1 MGKQFPEE
9 ACLGMP
15 RWRVQTVAVSRL
27 PRKGQGSYSLTNMPP
42 SKSLET
48 RALILP
54 LRSCQI
60 PHEHSTHSREQKAAS
75 SFSMGSTLTSMSR
88 HTSIS
93 RGRRG
98 SRAHGGAQPARSV
111 SFPFSFLFQF

>member
-9 ACLGMP
+9 TCLGMP

-27 PRKGQGSYSLTNMPP
+27 PREGQGSSSLTNMPP

-60 PHEHSTHSREQKAAS
+60 PHEHSTHSREQKAA
-75 SFSMGSTLTSMSR
+75 F
-88 HTSIS
+88 
-93 RGRRG
+93 
-98 SRAHGGAQPARSV
+98 PWDPRS
-111 SFPFSFLFQF
+111 LL